1 MGRELGYSG
10 EQLQTFVKEEKA
22 EIRQREKEQRE
33 REREEK
39 EREREER
46 RLKREA
52 EEQERQAQLQLAKIN
67 AEIEI
72 SRANKSTTKNAS
84 HEFLSKVP
92 KMAPLVGLMDPN
104 RFKNVSICF
113 IIAIQ
118 ITKPLSIPQQT
129 IFLLLHM
136 VINHEITIFDFSR
149 FLFATP
155 TFSVVKS
162 RRGSNGPVYPIK
174 RRGFFACYR
183 VQRTHAWRKRV

>member
-1 MGRELGYSG
+1 MNWDTPVPINHS
-10 EQLQTFVKEEKA
+10 QNKA
-22 EIRQREKEQRE
+22 C
-33 REREEK
+33 
-39 EREREER
+39 
-46 RLKREA
+46 
-52 EEQERQAQLQLAKIN
+52 LQLVDG
-67 AEIEI
+67 EIK
-72 SRANKSTTKNAS
+72 SRLLN
-84 HEFLSKVP
+84 L
-92 KMAPLVGLMDPN
+92 LMDPN

-149 FLFATP
+149 FLFATL
-155 TFSVVKS
+155 TFWVVKS

>member
-1 MGRELGYSG
+1 MWSIL
-10 EQLQTFVKEEKA
+10 LN
-22 EIRQREKEQRE
+22 
-33 REREEK
+33 
-39 EREREER
+39 R
-46 RLKREA
+46 RHWPNRKS
-52 EEQERQAQLQLAKIN
+52 AQGATLPL
-67 AEIEI
+67 
-72 SRANKSTTKNAS
+72 
-84 HEFLSKVP
+84 P
-92 KMAPLVGLMDPN
+92 PLVGLMDPN

-118 ITKPLSIPQQT
+118 ITKPLSIPQKT

-149 FLFATP
+149 FLFASL
-155 TFSVVKS
+155 TFWVVKS

>member
-1 MGRELGYSG
+1 
-10 EQLQTFVKEEKA
+10 
-22 EIRQREKEQRE
+22 
-33 REREEK
+33 
-39 EREREER
+39 
-46 RLKREA
+46 
-52 EEQERQAQLQLAKIN
+52 
-67 AEIEI
+67 
-72 SRANKSTTKNAS
+72 
-84 HEFLSKVP
+84 
-92 KMAPLVGLMDPN
+92 MDPN

-136 VINHEITIFDFSR
+136 V
-149 FLFATP
+149 LFATL
-155 TFSVVKS
+155 TFWVVKS

>member
-1 MGRELGYSG
+1 MLRPLDPRYTKPGLQAEKTELTNAKRINYNDDGLPSSWKQYNQSVRHRYILFVFMVCSVFFRLHSG
-10 EQLQTFVKEEKA
+10 LS
-22 EIRQREKEQRE
+22 
-33 REREEK
+33 
-39 EREREER
+39 
-46 RLKREA
+46 
-52 EEQERQAQLQLAKIN
+52 
-67 AEIEI
+67 I
-72 SRANKSTTKNAS
+72 SSAS
-84 HEFLSKVP
+84 GCIPLP
-92 KMAPLVGLMDPN
+92 PLVGLMDPN

-149 FLFATP
+149 FLFATL
-155 TFSVVKS
+155 TFWVVKS